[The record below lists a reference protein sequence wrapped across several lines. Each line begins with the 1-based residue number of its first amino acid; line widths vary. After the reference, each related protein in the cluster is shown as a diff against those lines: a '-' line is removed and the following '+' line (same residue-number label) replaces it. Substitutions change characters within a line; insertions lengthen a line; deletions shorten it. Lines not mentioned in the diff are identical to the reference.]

1 VAATIVGVSI
11 GAPATP
17 GVGIVLLATILQGAG
32 VPASGLAALVIGAD
46 RLLDMARTT
55 LNVTGDL
62 VACIVVDRWLGA
74 SVDAPNTGTVAT
86 EA

>member
-32 VPASGLAALVIGAD
+32 VPASGLALVIGAD

-74 SVDAPNTGTVAT
+74 SVDAPNTTGTVAT